1 MRISDE
7 AKMHELYPGFLG
19 AGRGQ
24 WGSRKPLLGV
34 AVRPADRT
42 EATPAAPMRG
52 IGQRYGMSDGRF
64 AAA

>member
-7 AKMHELYPGFLG
+7 AKMRELYLGFLG
-19 AGRGQ
+19 AGRGRC
-24 WGSRKPLLGV
+24 GARKQLLGV

-42 EATPAAPMRG
+42 ESTPAAPMRG